1 MAPAG
6 GGRRRRVAGGGEEA
20 RCAGAKGCGS
30 LEEEDEWAWILG
42 VGGLVLIGYGKS
54 TPKGIGMP
62 ALGRV
67 RPGSSAGNGLASLSL
82 SRRLRRSSAVEKR
95 REQERRRARE

>member
-42 VGGLVLIGYGKS
+42 VGH
-54 TPKGIGMP
+54 
-62 ALGRV
+62 RD
-67 RPGSSAGNGLASLSL
+67 AGA
-82 SRRLRRSSAVEKR
+82 
-95 REQERRRARE
+95 RARAAGVVGGERVGIVVVVEEAEEVVGRGEEEGAGTAAGAGVAAAVR

>member
-1 MAPAG
+1 M
-6 GGRRRRVAGGGEEA
+6 AGGGEEA

-54 TPKGIGMP
+54 TPMVPELVIGI
-62 ALGRV
+62 
-67 RPGSSAGNGLASLSL
+67 
-82 SRRLRRSSAVEKR
+82 EKR
-95 REQERRRARE
+95 PQTTKLDMHKLDMHSPLTIQNQSP